1 MEPNNKKNE
10 YLYEKILFF
19 PLRSSKMP
27 VFVSFLLFVCLI
39 PIVIIFAIIEGVY
52 LGIKECMEEL
62 KKEEEKKQ
70 KPEKDKEKTSI
81 NKEIKSYKNV
91 EESGLEKINFP
102 QSVYTIVSVVVLFLL
117 FLFYTSMWAKCSYN
131 LFWVVILTIS
141 AFITLVDI
149 HYLSKPKGT
158 LYNKITRTIT
168 ISALLFTVGAFPISM
183 GIIGV
188 FLLTFFNDGNYSR
201 LIEPPALGWLST
213 SIAVFL
219 FQIPKMIDFNT
230 IMVNYLY
237 SKGDKLYDKG
247 KYKEAI
253 EFYNEAKGLDTSNSP
268 YYFYAMGLAYLGLND
283 YTQAL
288 YKFERAIK
296 VNDTYPEFYFAI
308 ADTYLQLDDYKSG
321 LDYID
326 KLSGKLDKKSEKYKE
341 YEKFR
346 EDYINQK
353 EERIAELEKEKRE
366 KEIKNLVN
374 DAMAYKEHGRYNC
387 ALEQIKKAVELEP
400 DNEDYKNLVSE
411 IQKLL
416 EKENKKIEE
425 LYNEAVNLS
434 DSKDYKKAIAKLNI
448 AVNISN
454 KQEISTSKLTRLK
467 NKIQSKID
475 SINLAQEKYNIGMK
489 AYKKKDFVNAIQ
501 NLENAVSLDNENNTY
516 KKNLKDIKQE
526 FEDKKR
532 FGKEFY
538 DNAVECFNKNDFNNA
553 VLNINKALDYIN
565 DDSYKKLKSEIET
578 LQKQSQDKKEAQ
590 KLYEKALDMYNS
602 NDLRFDLIIE
612 KINSAINKNYD
623 SKYSDLLKKVEK
635 TKADVEADNYYKKA
649 KEEYENKNFETAINY
664 AKKSVQLCAS
674 NRLYVDFKQK
684 LDFEYKEYKNDKEAL
699 DFYNE
704 GVEALNNANFKD
716 AIYFMEE
723 ALKLKPN
730 NEEWQKLL
738 EKVKTGKIDIM
749 TCSKNAL
756 MTLDFIDN
764 EKAEQIIEARN
775 EGNIWYD
782 YQEFAKAFDF
792 QPHHYPDI
800 EEKFAFPLKQG
811 NKYGRRLDI

>member
-1 MEPNNKKNE
+1 MAEQDAKNVG
-10 YLYEKILFF
+10 LGCLVIILL
-19 PLRSSKMP
+19 P
-27 VFVSFLLFVCLI
+27 
-39 PIVIIFAIIEGVY
+39 VIIFALAWAICGISYLITFIIAGFIFRLY
-52 LGIKECMEEL
+52 
-62 KKEEEKKQ
+62 
-70 KPEKDKEKTSI
+70 SI
-81 NKEIKSYKNV
+81 NNKNNTQNQKFV
-91 EESGLEKINFP
+91 FEDFTTHAVILSGIFALLP
-102 QSVYTIVSVVVLFLL
+102 TLVLFLNL
-117 FLFYTSMWAKCSYN
+117 FTSANLPSNIEVWSYN
-131 LFWVVILTIS
+131 FHAVNWFSFISGNIYSLIICISLALINIVNKFKICYSEEQKCTYSYILTI
-141 AFITLVDI
+141 IQV
-149 HYLSKPKGT
+149 
-158 LYNKITRTIT
+158 
-168 ISALLFTVGAFPISM
+168 
-183 GIIGV
+183 IIAGFV
-188 FLLTFFNDGNYSR
+188 IKFSVNDGSFSNTHLFIATGPILLLSLNFIVIMPAINY
-201 LIEPPALGWLST
+201 IKN
-213 SIAVFL
+213 F
-219 FQIPKMIDFNT
+219 FKID
-230 IMVNYLY
+230 IKKDSYY
-237 SKGDKLYDKG
+237 KKADKLFNKQM
-247 KYKEAI
+247 
-253 EFYNEAKGLDTSNSP
+253 YNEAIGYYKKAQKLDRAHPYSYYAIGLCQMELNIYDE
-268 YYFYAMGLAYLGLND
+268 AMEN
-283 YTQAL
+283 
-288 YKFERAIK
+288 FENAILK
-296 VNDTYPEFYFAI
+296 DDTYPEFYFAI
-308 ADTYLQLDDYKSG
+308 ADAYLQLNDYESG
-321 LDYID
+321 LSYID
-326 KLSGKLDKKSEKYKE
+326 RLLNKLDKKSKKYTE
-341 YEKFR
+341 CEKFR
-346 EDYINQK
+346 EDYINKK

-374 DAMAYKEHGRYNC
+374 ESLSYKQQGKYTS

-434 DSKDYKKAIAKLNI
+434 DSKDYKKAIIKIDEAIK
-448 AVNISN
+448 ISK

-489 AYKKKDFVNAIQ
+489 AYKKKDFINAIN
-501 NLENAVSLDNENNTY
+501 NLESAISLDDENSIY

-565 DDSYKKLKSEIET
+565 DDSYKKLQSEIE
-578 LQKQSQDKKEAQ
+578 LAQKQYQDKKEAE

-602 NDLRFDLIIE
+602 NDLRFDLIIK

-635 TKADVEADNYYKKA
+635 TKAEVEAEDYYKKA
-649 KEEYENKNFETAINY
+649 KKEYENKNFEQAINY

-674 NRLYVDFKQK
+674 NQLYIDFKQK
-684 LDFEYKEYKNDKEAL
+684 LDFEYKEYKNDKEAAE
-699 DFYNE
+699 FFNK
-704 GVEALNNANFKD
+704 GTKALNNADFED
-716 AIYFMEE
+716 AIDFLEK

-764 EKAEQIIEARN
+764 EKAEQIIKARN

-782 YQEFAKAFDF
+782 YQEFAKSFDF